1 MNESIMPLVEENR
14 ALHERVKRLEYELS
28 QQAVRIDQMLEAGWP
43 HKESVGWVE
52 VDAPSVLAFD
62 LKERQRLAVTALAVQ
77 LADRIDA
84 LPMKVMPLAA
94 HGGPVYRF
102 AFLKVA
108 R

>member
-43 HKESVGWVE
+43 NPKMVAWVE
-52 VDAPSVLAFD
+52 VDAHPILAFD
-62 LKERQRLAVTALAVQ
+62 RLERHRLVVTALAERLVDQ
-77 LADRIDA
+77 IDT
-84 LPMKVMPLAA
+84 LPMKAMVHALR
-94 HGGPVYRF
+94 GPVHRY